1 MNYQLSEYSY
11 SLSRVPSS
19 LPKFHIAYDE
29 FDSRLTFDIKT
40 LDSSLQNLNNGDNTL
55 AIFGNSDYYKYGT
68 RFTNI
73 LLTRLCIY
81 SLFKRRQN
89 SFTSSS
95 PPSLPLLPYIVI
107 VDAGNSLDFYQFVEF
122 IRQYGLD
129 IKETLQGIV
138 VSRAFTVHQLT
149 NLIINE
155 LPSIIRKLDTC
166 LVIVPDLLHMFT
178 DDPNVDHNE
187 ARHLIKE
194 IVSTIRKI
202 AVSSSRIQCVVSW
215 NYNHQ
220 SDLCIN
226 IASKFDQCIEITSL
240 EEKQSQSKLCLKIY
254 DRRYPRHCESS
265 ETSQCLLRL
274 RDLYFIP
281 QK

>member
-220 SDLCIN
+220 FDLCIN

-254 DRRYPRHCESS
+254 NRRCPRHCESS

>member
-138 VSRAFTVHQLT
+138 VSRTFTVHQLT

-202 AVSSSRIQCVVSW
+202 AVSSSRIHCVVSW

-220 SDLCIN
+220 SDQCIN
-226 IASKFDQCIEITSL
+226 IASKFDQCIEVTSL

-254 DRRYPRHCESS
+254 DRRCSRHCESS
-265 ETSQCLLRL
+265 ETSHCLLRL